1 MAEWPQPLPAPRRR
15 GALLLVALALFV
27 AAGGWWGMQTWSSRW
42 TPDQARWPTQGVA
55 MDATNGPVDW
65 AALSRQGI
73 DFVYID
79 ATDGADTASADF
91 TVQHD
96 AALAAG
102 LKVGAI
108 HHFDVCA
115 MASEQAA
122 AFVTLVPREA
132 DALPAAVMVDF
143 DDDCARRPT
152 KALLVTELTTF
163 LTQVETHM
171 GKVALIGPASDVEA
185 EYAVADAV
193 ERPLWLR
200 SNRVEPGPEQPQWVI
215 WQANDAATVDGVTGL
230 ARRLVANDDAGV
242 NGDGQ

>member
-1 MAEWPQPLPAPRRR
+1 MADRLPSLPAPKRR
-15 GALLLVALALFV
+15 GALLLGALALFV
-27 AAGGWWGMQTWSSRW
+27 AAGGWWGVQAW
-42 TPDQARWPTQGVA
+42 TGGWAPDQARWPTQGVA
-55 MDATNGPVDW
+55 VGAANAPVDW
-65 AALSRQGI
+65 AALSRQGV

-91 TVQHD
+91 TAQHA

-102 LKVGAI
+102 LSVGAI
-108 HHFDVCA
+108 HHFNVCA

-132 DALPAAVMVDF
+132 DALPPAVMVDF
-143 DDDCARRPT
+143 NDTCARRPT

-171 GKVALIGPASDVEA
+171 GKVALIGPADDIEA
-185 EYAVADAV
+185 DYAVVDAV
-193 ERPLWLR
+193 DRPLWLR
-200 SNRVEPGPEQPQWVI
+200 SDRLEPAPDQPQWVI
-215 WQANDAATVDGVTGL
+215 WQANDAATIDGIAGL
-230 ARRLVANDDAGV
+230 ARRLVANDGAGV